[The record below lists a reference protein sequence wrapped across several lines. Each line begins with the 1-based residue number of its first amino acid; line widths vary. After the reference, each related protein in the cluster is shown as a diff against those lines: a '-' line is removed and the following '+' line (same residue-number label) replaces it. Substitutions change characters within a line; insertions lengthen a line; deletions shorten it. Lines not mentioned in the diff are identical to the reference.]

1 MYSHI
6 CTVYRN
12 GEILTDTGR
21 LLSRLQL
28 LSMRRIDYDIYQP
41 NYTACEENKTTV
53 ITFLHF
59 NLAFSFN
66 TNTPDQILNRLRLQ
80 LKKVGSDR
88 LRDQFFFYKFVFY
101 TFIFYTFVF
110 NKLI

>member
-1 MYSHI
+1 MSVPVVPSVNFNGRPTGECIPTYVQYI
-6 CTVYRN
+6 EIRN

-41 NYTACEENKTTV
+41 LYTACEENKTTV

-59 NLAFSFN
+59 NRAFSFN
-66 TNTPDQILNRLRLQ
+66 TNTPDQMLNRLRLQ
-80 LKKVGSDR
+80 LKKNR
-88 LRDQFFFYKFVFY
+88 L
-101 TFIFYTFVF
+101 
-110 NKLI
+110 